1 MAFNRK
7 LTASIGATPTVVT
20 NTITAG
26 KTHTIHG
33 LTVANI
39 TSGAVA
45 ATVTMTDGTNTVNIV
60 KGISIPANDSLG
72 VMGMDFKHNLIAGDS
87 ISVVSDTAASLD
99 VLCSYLEQ

>member
-7 LTASIGATPTVVT
+7 LSVGIGVTPTIVT
-20 NTITAG
+20 NTVSLGT
-26 KTHTIHG
+26 THTIHG

-45 ATVTMTDGTNTVNIV
+45 ATVTLTDGTDTVNIV